1 MRVDLVLIA
10 IAVVATSTSAPL
22 VREAAAPA
30 LVIAFWR
37 NAMAT
42 GVLVPYALA
51 RRRAQIDALDRRER
65 RLILAAGALLAAH
78 FATWIPSLSYTTVA
92 SSVALV
98 CTQPV
103 WAAVLASAMGE
114 HVSRRT
120 WVGIAVAVAGVV
132 TLTGVDFTVS
142 SRAVFGDSLALAG
155 GMFAAGY
162 VTVGASVRRTV
173 STTVYTAGCYG
184 VAAVALLVTCLVG
197 AQDVVHQDARTWW
210 CLVAIT
216 VGPQLLGH
224 SLLNRVL
231 RTTSATLV
239 SMALLFEIVGAT
251 LLARWWFGESPPAGT
266 YPAAVLIACGVV
278 LVLLDDRIRRR
289 AL

>member
-1 MRVDLVLIA
+1 LVLIA
-10 IAVVATSTSAPL
+10 IAVTATSTSAPL

-51 RRRAQIDALDRRER
+51 RRRAQVDALDQRER
-65 RLILAAGALLAAH
+65 RLIAAAGVLLAAH

-103 WAAVLASAMGE
+103 WAAVLARATGE
-114 HVSRRT
+114 QVSRRT
-120 WVGIAVAVAGVV
+120 WAGIVVALGGVV
-132 TLTGVDFTVS
+132 TLTGVDLTLS
-142 SRAVFGDSLALAG
+142 SRAVFGDALALAG
-155 GMFAAGY
+155 GMFAAAY

-184 VAAVALLVTCLVG
+184 LAAIALLVTCVVG
-197 AQDVVHQDARTWW
+197 GQDVVHHDARTWW

-231 RTTSATLV
+231 QSTSVTFV
-239 SMALLFEIVGAT
+239 SIALLFEVVGAT
-251 LLARWWFGESPPAGT
+251 LLARWWFGETPPAGT
-266 YPAAVLIACGVV
+266 YPAALLIAGGVL
-278 LVLLDDRIRRR
+278 LVLLDDRFRRR